1 MFAVLRN
8 EAEADVPCAGCV
20 GCCVSGY
27 VIALRPWDRV
37 ALEKVPDSS
46 LQLRPGISARM
57 LPRED
62 GTCPMQHCGRC
73 TIYAD
78 RPQTCR
84 DYDCRVYAAAGLEPD
99 GHRPVILERVREWR
113 FEFAD
118 EAARERA
125 AAVRRAAQFIR
136 AHVETFPAAFQ
147 PRSAAGISVLAL
159 KVFRL
164 FSARDAASAGDAG
177 VEEMIARIVDASRAF
192 DTTVQQRPGYTGR

>member
-27 VIALRPWDRV
+27 VIPLRPWDRV
-37 ALEKVPDSS
+37 ALETVPDSN
-46 LQLRPGISARM
+46 LQLRPGISARI

-62 GTCPMQHCGRC
+62 GTCPMQQCGRC

-84 DYDCRVYAAAGLEPD
+84 DYDCRIYAAAGLEPD

-118 EAARERA
+118 GAARERA

-136 AHVETFPAAFQ
+136 AHAEAFPAAFQ
-147 PRSAAGISVLAL
+147 PRSAAEISVLAV

-164 FSARDAASAGDAG
+164 FSAPDAASVGDAG
-177 VEEMIARIVDASRAF
+177 VEEMIARIVEASRVF
-192 DTTVQQRPGYTGR
+192 DTAVQQRAG